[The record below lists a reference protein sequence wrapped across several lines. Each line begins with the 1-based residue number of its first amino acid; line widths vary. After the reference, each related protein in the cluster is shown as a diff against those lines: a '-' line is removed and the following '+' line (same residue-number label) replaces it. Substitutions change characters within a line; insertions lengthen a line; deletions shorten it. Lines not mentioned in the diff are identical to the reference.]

1 MNRKKLIMTSIV
13 GTTIFSFASMIFSK
27 NTITSD
33 TSLQPNKSFYDL
45 KLTTLEGEVLHLEEY
60 RGKKVLIVNVASKCG
75 FTPQYKSLQELY
87 DKHSDKIEIIGVP
100 CNDFGG
106 QEPGSSSQ
114 IKNFCSTK
122 YNVAFTL
129 SEKQNIKSNPQSD
142 LYAWLSNPE
151 LNGWNKKLPTWNFC
165 KYLINENG
173 QLTHFFQSSV
183 NPMSEKIL
191 SLL

>member
-1 MNRKKLIMTSIV
+1 MTGII
-13 GTTIFSFASMIFSK
+13 GTTVFSLASMIFSK
-27 NTITSD
+27 NTIVSNTTS
-33 TSLQPNKSFYDL
+33 QPNKSFYDL
-45 KLTTLEGEVLHLEEY
+45 KLTTLDGEILHLEKF
-60 RGKKVLIVNVASKCG
+60 RGKKIMIVNVASRCG
-75 FTPQYKSLQELY
+75 FTSQYKSLQDLC
-87 DKHSDKIEIIGVP
+87 DKFGDKIEIIGVP

-114 IKNFCSTK
+114 IKNFCTIK
-122 YNVAFTL
+122 YNITFTM

-142 LYAWLSNPE
+142 LYKWLSNPE

-165 KYLINENG
+165 KYLINEDG
-173 QLTHFFQSSV
+173 HLTHFFQSSV

>member
-1 MNRKKLIMTSIV
+1 MMTGII
-13 GTTIFSFASMIFSK
+13 GTTIFSLASMIFSK
-27 NTITSD
+27 NTIVSNTTS
-33 TSLQPNKSFYDL
+33 QPNKSFYDL
-45 KLTTLEGEVLHLEEY
+45 KLTTLDGEILHLEKF
-60 RGKKVLIVNVASKCG
+60 RGKKIMIVNVASRCG
-75 FTPQYKSLQELY
+75 FTSQYKSLQDLC
-87 DKHSDKIEIIGVP
+87 DKFGDKIEIIGVP

-122 YNVAFTL
+122 YNITFTM
-129 SEKQNIKSNPQSD
+129 SEKQNIKSNPRSN
-142 LYAWLSNPE
+142 LYKWLSNPE

-165 KYLINENG
+165 KYLINEDG
-173 QLTHFFQSSV
+173 HLTHFFQSSV